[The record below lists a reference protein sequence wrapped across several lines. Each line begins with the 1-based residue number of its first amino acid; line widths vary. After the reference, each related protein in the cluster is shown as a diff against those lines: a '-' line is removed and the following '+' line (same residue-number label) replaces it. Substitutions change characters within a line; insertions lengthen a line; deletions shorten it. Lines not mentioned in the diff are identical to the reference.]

1 MVPKNFPYQ
10 TIAELDAIRNE
21 IDGELGGHSTDKWV
35 TISFTGTR
43 KWMAK
48 DYLLDEEDD
57 D

>member
-1 MVPKNFPYQ
+1 MVTHVLLKSIFWYQ
-10 TIAELDAIRNE
+10 IRNE
-21 IDGELGGHSTDKWV
+21 IDGELGGNPTEKWV

-48 DYLLDEEDD
+48 DYLIDEEDD